1 MVTVF
6 HADDAQPTNK
16 DSRRQPACLGS
27 ALQNKE
33 SLSSCQQAC
42 FIDSHPRHT
51 IDTNSNDGEDNK
63 SSGEPITSNDSLL
76 AARDL
81 CDTAHTTHT
90 RRNYRVNKWYPAPPP
105 QTEQGAFVCHSGQ
118 SAKPPDSLEH
128 AIHCQPGGARFVDRT
143 AVAQT
148 RRHALTNNPPAPKC
162 KVASSN

>member
-105 QTEQGAFVCHSGQ
+105 PKQNRGHSFAILGKVPSLQILWSMPSIANLGVPALLTVQLLLKHGGMPSQTTPLLQNV
-118 SAKPPDSLEH
+118 K
-128 AIHCQPGGARFVDRT
+128 
-143 AVAQT
+143 
-148 RRHALTNNPPAPKC
+148 
-162 KVASSN
+162 